1 VAEFPRITSRQ
12 HEVVKRFRE
21 AAQRESGDVVVLDGE
36 HLLAEA
42 LHASLRIEVVLA
54 EAGHDAH
61 LAAAARARSAGA
73 VVYEASASVIE
84 AASPVR
90 TPSGLVALARWR
102 PSPLETV
109 LRGPDAF
116 VVALCG
122 VQDPGN
128 VGSVIRSAD
137 ALGAT
142 GVLALDATA
151 HPAGWKA
158 LRGAMGSTFRIP
170 IAVSTVAETLAAAGA
185 AAWQVLATVAHT
197 GRAADTVDLRK
208 PSLLLLGSEGSGLD
222 HDIVDRATAQVS
234 IPMRP
239 GVNSLNVAATAA
251 LLLYEAR
258 RQRTS

>member
-12 HEVVKRFRE
+12 HDVVKRFRE
-21 AAQRESGDVVVLDGE
+21 AAQRESDDAVLLDGE
-36 HLLAEA
+36 HLLSEA
-42 LHASLRIEVVLA
+42 LRASVRIETVLTG
-54 EAGHDAH
+54 EAHRAV
-61 LAAAARARSAGA
+61 AARAQSAGA
-73 VVYEASASVIE
+73 TVYDTTTAVIE

-90 TPSGLVALARWR
+90 TPSGIVALARWR
-102 PSPLETV
+102 PSALEHV
-109 LRGPDAF
+109 IRGADGF

-142 GVLALDATA
+142 GVVALDATA
-151 HPAGWKA
+151 SPAGWKA
-158 LRGAMGSTFRIP
+158 LRGAMGSTFRFP
-170 IAVSTVAETLAAAGA
+170 VAVGALADALAAASA
-185 AAWQVLATVAHT
+185 AGWQILATVAQT
-197 GRAADTVDLRK
+197 GRAADAVNLKK
-208 PSLLLLGSEGSGLD
+208 PTLLLLGSEGSGLD
-222 HDIVDRATAQVS
+222 PDILQGATAQVS
-234 IPMRP
+234 IPMRE

>member
-1 VAEFPRITSRQ
+1 MAEFPRITSRQ
-12 HEVVKRFRE
+12 HEIVRRFRE
-21 AAQRESGDVVVLDGE
+21 AAQREAEDTVVLDGE
-36 HLLAEA
+36 HLLSEA
-42 LHASLRIEVVLA
+42 LRASVRVEIVLA
-54 EAGHDAH
+54 ALADGAH
-61 LAAAARARSAGA
+61 GALAARAQSAGA
-73 VVYEASASVIE
+73 VVYDAVPAVIE

-90 TPSGLVALARWR
+90 TPSGIVALARWS
-102 PSPLETV
+102 PSPLEAV
-109 LRGPDAF
+109 LGGSDPF

-137 ALGAT
+137 ALGAS

-151 HPAGWKA
+151 NPAGWKA

-170 IAVSTVAETLAAAGA
+170 VAVSSVADALAAAGA
-185 AAWQVLATVAHT
+185 AAWQILATVAQT
-197 GRAADTVDLRK
+197 GQPAHTVDLRR

-222 HDIVDRATAQVS
+222 QAIVERATNRVS

>member
-12 HEVVKRFRE
+12 HEVVKRFRD
-21 AAQRESGDVVVLDGE
+21 AAQREFDDLVVLDGE
-36 HLLAEA
+36 HLISEALQASVRVELLLAEMS
-42 LHASLRIEVVLA
+42 HETHR
-54 EAGHDAH
+54 
-61 LAAAARARSAGA
+61 AAAARAQAAGA
-73 VVYEASASVIE
+73 VVYDASSSVIE

-102 PSPLETV
+102 PTPLDAV
-109 LRGPDAF
+109 VRGADAF

-128 VGSVIRSAD
+128 VGGVIRSAD
-137 ALGAT
+137 ALGAS

-151 HPAGWKA
+151 NPAGWRA
-158 LRGAMGSTFRIP
+158 LRGAMGSTFRLP
-170 IAVSTVAETLAAAGA
+170 VAVSTVSETLAAAVA
-185 AAWQVLATVAHT
+185 ASWQVLATVAHG
-197 GRAADTVDLRK
+197 GRPVQTVDLRR

-222 HDIVDRATAQVS
+222 QDIVERATTRIS

-251 LLLYEAR
+251 LVLYEAR

>member
-1 VAEFPRITSRQ
+1 MAEFPRITSRQ
-12 HEVVKRFRE
+12 HDVVKRFRE
-21 AAQRESGDVVVLDGE
+21 AAQRESDDAVLLDGE
-36 HLLAEA
+36 HLLSEA
-42 LHASLRIEVVLA
+42 LRASVHIDTVLTD
-54 EAGHDAH
+54 EAH
-61 LAAAARARSAGA
+61 RSSAGRAQSGGAA
-73 VVYEASASVIE
+73 VYDATTAVIE

-90 TPSGLVALARWR
+90 TPSGIVALARWR
-102 PSPLETV
+102 PAPLDQV
-109 LRGPDAF
+109 VRGADGF

-142 GVLALDATA
+142 GVLALDGTA
-151 HPAGWKA
+151 NPAGWKA

-170 IAVSTVAETLAAAGA
+170 VAVAALSEALAAARA
-185 AAWQVLATVAHT
+185 AGWQVLATVAES
-197 GRAADTVDLRK
+197 GRPADAVDLRK
-208 PSLLLLGSEGSGLD
+208 PTLLMLGSEGSGLD
-222 HDIVDRATAQVS
+222 ADIVKSATTRIT
-234 IPMRP
+234 IPMRE